1 MKNTFFLAV
10 AALLFSV
17 AVSAQSTVDSI
28 AAKYKLLP
36 MPAPLTIEKT
46 FPVLGTYTLA
56 GTGVNATTSTT
67 ATTNSTTTADVTA
80 TADATVANNL
90 VITLDSVNKGMV
102 WIDGLPEGRIKAYLK
117 KSPATYRILAQKSE
131 SGKSVAEGTLML
143 DTTTQTLNIAIGMPY
158 NETNPEAIFTLN
170 NGTPTDNEV
179 EIKAKSKNYA
189 VRLGGVIVNRSAG
202 TDQIDK
208 FNNATGLQTLAHFPD
223 LDVIRRSRLKKSTLF
238 EMDATPELEA
248 VQREYIQLATKLWNG
263 TEPLDCDPLKDR
275 DIFDLLGFD

>member
-46 FPVLGTYTLA
+46 FPVLGTYILA
-56 GTGVNATTSTT
+56 GTGQAAAATTTNTVTTGTT
-67 ATTNSTTTADVTA
+67 AADVTG
-80 TADATVANNL
+80 TTDATVANN
-90 VITLDSVNKGMV
+90 VVVTLDSVNKGMV

-170 NGTPTDNEV
+170 NSTPDDNEV
-179 EIKAKSKNYA
+179 EIKAKSKNAKTKAKVKYYTA
-189 VRLGGVIVNRSAG
+189 SKVVVEQPVD
-202 TDQIDK
+202 TQVQDEDQRQ
-208 FNNATGLQTLAHFPD
+208 NNQQTTEQKEGE
-223 LDVIRRSRLKKSTLF
+223 VKK
-238 EMDATPELEA
+238 EEVKEG
-248 VQREYIQLATKLWNG
+248 QNG
-263 TEPLDCDPLKDR
+263 
-275 DIFDLLGFD
+275 

>member
-56 GTGVNATTSTT
+56 GTGANATTSTT

-80 TADATVANNL
+80 TTDATVANNL

-179 EIKAKSKNYA
+179 EIKAKSKNAKTKAKVKYYTA
-189 VRLGGVIVNRSAG
+189 SKVVVEQPVD
-202 TDQIDK
+202 TQVQDEDQRQ
-208 FNNATGLQTLAHFPD
+208 NNQQTTEQKEGE
-223 LDVIRRSRLKKSTLF
+223 VKEVKK
-238 EMDATPELEA
+238 EEVKEG
-248 VQREYIQLATKLWNG
+248 QNG
-263 TEPLDCDPLKDR
+263 
-275 DIFDLLGFD
+275 